1 MNDDREISGLKRLD
15 KYQKTGVIGKG
26 SAGIV
31 YEGFDA
37 TLQRKVAI
45 KVVKPEGFDP
55 EEASMKA
62 RFEREALAAAGL
74 NHPNIVTIFD
84 YGEFENKPAIVMEY
98 ARGLS
103 LKDFVDKGK
112 PFEIGEIVSIMSQ
125 ILDALA
131 YCHKRNIV
139 HRDIKPANM
148 ILSDDNLLKVT
159 DFGVAHVESS
169 ELTRTGVII
178 GTPSYMSPEQFS
190 GRKVDGRS
198 DLFSTGV
205 ILYELLAGE
214 RPFVGASITSIMHSV
229 VNVEPRV
236 PSKVNTQISTTFD
249 RVIKKALAKDPD
261 KRYQTA
267 EAFASAIRE
276 TFEKSLKRETKGVP
290 VWRNF
295 KLLIPIILLMLLAAG
310 VTISIRANLIDEISR
325 IFDRTEPSPPVD
337 VSEMVL
343 IPEGEFIMGSDNYAN
358 ERPQQKI
365 YLDSY
370 HIDRFLM
377 TNEDF
382 SQFAEATGYQT
393 DAEKAG
399 YGSVRFGY
407 RWKKVPS
414 ANWRSPDG
422 LTSIEGIDDH
432 PVTQISFND
441 ALAYCEWKGKDLPT
455 EAQWEKAA
463 RGAEGNEYPWGNS
476 EPDDTL
482 ANYDEIIGTTT
493 DVELYQKGKSV
504 YGVYDMAGNV
514 NQWCKDFYSTGEREV
529 ENPTGPDGGKE
540 HVVKGGS
547 FIEGGDNLRSAHRDR
562 YESNY
567 TSYLFGFRC
576 AK

>member
-1 MNDDREISGLKRLD
+1 MTDDREISGLERLD
-15 KYQKTGVIGKG
+15 KYQITGIIGQG
-26 SAGIV
+26 AAGVV

-37 TLQRKVAI
+37 TLQRKVAV
-45 KVVKPEGFDP
+45 KVVKLEGFDS
-55 EEASMKA
+55 EAANMKA
-62 RFEREALAAAGL
+62 RFEQEALAAAGL

-84 YGEFENKPAIVMEY
+84 YGEFEKKPAIVMEY
-98 ARGLS
+98 ARGRS
-103 LKDFVDKGK
+103 LKDCVDKSN
-112 PFEIGEIVSIMSQ
+112 PFEISEIVSIMSQ
-125 ILDALA
+125 ILDALS
-131 YCHKRNIV
+131 YCHKNNIV
-139 HRDIKPANM
+139 HRDIKPANI
-148 ILSDDNLLKVT
+148 ILSDDNLVKVT

-190 GRKVDGRS
+190 GRKIDGRS
-198 DLFSTGV
+198 DLFSAGV
-205 ILYELLAGE
+205 IFYELLAEE

-229 VNVEPRV
+229 VNLQPRV
-236 PSKVNTQISTTFD
+236 PSKVNTRISSAFD
-249 RVIKKALAKDPD
+249 GVIKKALAKNPD

-267 EAFASAIRE
+267 EAFASALKQA
-276 TFEKSLKRETKGVP
+276 FEKSAPKQTTGISIWK
-290 VWRNF
+290 NY
-295 KLLIPIILLMLLAAG
+295 KLLAAG
-310 VTISIRANLIDEISR
+310 VLIAAVVVILLRTSLIDDIKELV
-325 IFDRTEPSPPVD
+325 TESKPPPDPVD
-337 VSEMVL
+337 VSKMVL
-343 IPEGEFIMGSDNYAN
+343 IPEGEFIMGSDKYTN

-370 HIDRFLM
+370 HIDRFLV

-407 RWKKVPS
+407 RWKKIPA
-414 ANWRSPDG
+414 ANWRSPEG
-422 LTSIEGIDDH
+422 HTSIEGIDDH

-493 DVELYQKGKSV
+493 DVELYEKGKSV

-514 NQWCKDFYSTGEREV
+514 NQWCKDFYSTAERELK
-529 ENPTGPDGGKE
+529 NPTGPDGGKE

-547 FIEGGDNLRSAHRDR
+547 FIEGVDNLRSAHRDR
-562 YESNY
+562 YESDY
-567 TSYLFGFRC
+567 SSYLFGFRC

>member
-1 MNDDREISGLKRLD
+1 MNDNRGISGLDRLD
-15 KYQKTGVIGKG
+15 KYQITGVIGKG
-26 SAGIV
+26 AAGVV

-45 KVVKPEGFDP
+45 KVVRPQGFDP

-84 YGEFENKPAIVMEY
+84 YGEFEKKPAIVMEY
-98 ARGLS
+98 ARGRT
-103 LKDFVDKGK
+103 LKDCVDMGK
-112 PFEIGEIVSIMSQ
+112 PFEISEIVSIISQ
-125 ILDALA
+125 ILDALS
-131 YCHKRNIV
+131 YCHKRNII
-139 HRDIKPANM
+139 HRDIKPANI
-148 ILSDDNLLKVT
+148 ILSDDNLIKVT

-169 ELTRTGVII
+169 ELTQTGVII

-190 GRKVDGRS
+190 GRKADGRS

-205 ILYELLAGE
+205 ILYELLAEE

-229 VNVEPRV
+229 VNVQPRV
-236 PSKVNTQISTTFD
+236 PSKVNTRITTAFD
-249 RVIKKALAKDPD
+249 SVIKKALAKDPD
-261 KRYQTA
+261 KRYQSA
-267 EAFASAIRE
+267 EEFAAALKQA
-276 TFEKSLKRETKGVP
+276 FEKSAPKKAAGTSGSKNYKFVLAGVVIAAIVVILLSTNFIPYLKRV
-290 VWRNF
+290 
-295 KLLIPIILLMLLAAG
+295 
-310 VTISIRANLIDEISR
+310 VTESKPPGP
-325 IFDRTEPSPPVD
+325 EPD
-337 VSEMVL
+337 VSEMIL
-343 IPEGEFIMGSDNYAN
+343 IPEGEFIMGSDKYTN
-358 ERPQQKI
+358 ERPQQTI

-370 HIDRFLM
+370 HIDRFLVA
-377 TNEDF
+377 NGDF

-407 RWKKVPS
+407 RWKKVPA
-414 ANWRSPDG
+414 ANWRRPDG
-422 LTSIEGIDDH
+422 VTSIEGKEDH
-432 PVTQISFND
+432 PVTQVSFND

-482 ANYDEIIGTTT
+482 ANYDDIIGTTT
-493 DVELYQKGKSV
+493 AVDLYQKGQSV

-514 NQWCKDFYSTGEREV
+514 NQWCKDFYSTGERKS
-529 ENPTGPDGGKE
+529 ENPIGPAGGKE

-547 FIEGGDNLRSAHRDR
+547 FIEGVDNLRSAHRDR
-562 YESNY
+562 YKSNY
-567 TSYLFGFRC
+567 SSYLFGFRC